1 MPKYVVVELQYG
13 GWVGLDAVA
22 LEAKSAPYKAA
33 VLRGYNRMV
42 VGDGIPDVS
51 STGRIF
57 EKKRWCGVLSNL
69 AQDRAMEGTVNL
81 THTVMALTVIAFVE
95 ATCARAGAF
104 ATDRFGRRGLNLY
117 WKDKVVLKLTDF
129 KIAREGMEVTYGRV
143 VEYDSKR
150 AQVDFNKIK
159 RHYYEKYNYG
169 QSMTP
174 GDAEVVRKKRTT
186 TQYAALASGRRLR
199 VLRPALRLVGHEG
212 RGLRSILRLLPQRR
226 PRRRRAARRSPTI
239 WR

>member
-33 VLRGYNRMV
+33 VLREYNRMV
-42 VGDGIPDVS
+42 VGNGDVS
-51 STGRIF
+51 STRRIF

-117 WKDKVVLKLTDF
+117 WKDKVVLKKLTDF
-129 KIAREGMEVTYGRV
+129 KIAREGMEDGGHVRRSGRV
-143 VEYDSKR
+143 
-150 AQVDFNKIK
+150 
-159 RHYYEKYNYG
+159 
-169 QSMTP
+169 
-174 GDAEVVRKKRTT
+174 
-186 TQYAALASGRRLR
+186 RLEA
-199 VLRPALRLVGHEG
+199 RPSRL
-212 RGLRSILRLLPQRR
+212 Q
-226 PRRRRAARRSPTI
+226 
-239 WR
+239 